1 MVLIAS
7 LTDSEG
13 WEEEQ
18 QRRSREHYS
27 SSLISEIFCRL
38 SIPTGYLMLP
48 FLILRQLTC
57 TTRSYVIIRKENEW
71 RMKCLAHSCKIIR
84 SSWS

>member
-13 WEEEQ
+13 WKEEQ

-38 SIPTGYLMLP
+38 SIPTGYLMLA
-48 FLILRQLTC
+48 FLILRQLTWYDEIVC
-57 TTRSYVIIRKENEW
+57 DN
-71 RMKCLAHSCKIIR
+71 
-84 SSWS
+84 

>member
-1 MVLIAS
+1 MALVAS

-48 FLILRQLTC
+48 FLILR
-57 TTRSYVIIRKENEW
+57 
-71 RMKCLAHSCKIIR
+71 HSA
-84 SSWS
+84 

>member
-38 SIPTGYLMLP
+38 SIPTGYLMLA
-48 FLILRQLTC
+48 FLILRQLTWHDEIVC
-57 TTRSYVIIRKENEW
+57 D
-71 RMKCLAHSCKIIR
+71 MMLALRFTWLILFWVSR
-84 SSWS
+84 PMSE

>member
-18 QRRSREHYS
+18 QRRSRGRYS

-48 FLILRQLTC
+48 FLHGVTFLGVA
-57 TTRSYVIIRKENEW
+57 SDSGDEGGRKAG
-71 RMKCLAHSCKIIR
+71 R
-84 SSWS
+84 

>member
-18 QRRSREHYS
+18 QRRSRGRYS

-48 FLILRQLTC
+48 FLILRQLAWYDEIVC
-57 TTRSYVIIRKENEW
+57 D
-71 RMKCLAHSCKIIR
+71 MMLALRFTWLILFWVSR
-84 SSWS
+84 PMSE